1 MGLNIAGVDILRSSE
16 GPKVLEVNS
25 SPGLQG
31 IEEINKINVSGKI
44 IDYIERRLGLAK
56 KVS

>member
-1 MGLNIAGVDILRSSE
+1 MGLNIAGVDILRSDE

-31 IEEINKINVSGKI
+31 IEKVNKMNIAGKI

-56 KVS
+56 KQS